1 MEMTVWRHGPGGSRN
16 QAVTEV
22 PPPAR
27 MSVIP
32 MAVATDR
39 RIVGPLAALDI
50 ARTELS
56 QSEFASGDH
65 S

>member
-1 MEMTVWRHGPGGSRN
+1 MEMAVWRHGPGGSSN

-39 RIVGPLAALDI
+39 RIVGMKDIRKAL
-50 ARTELS
+50 T
-56 QSEFASGDH
+56 SG
-65 S
+65 